1 MAVLHDGVGR
11 HGDGLADD
19 RAEDDPLHA
28 AGGLRPEAAAHHAG
42 QVQLLPQ
49 EPVLGQPVEVLL
61 RGGYIIMSTRP
72 LLIKRRL
79 SEGSRRFHNNGEGPY
94 ADTKVIKE
102 AN

>member
-19 RAEDDPLHA
+19 RVEDDPLHA

-61 RGGYIIMSTRP
+61 RGQ
-72 LLIKRRL
+72 
-79 SEGSRRFHNNGEGPY
+79 
-94 ADTKVIKE
+94 
-102 AN
+102 